1 MERYDSIINN
11 RLYREHTDRISGY
24 EKDRIFCHHD
34 MSHFLD
40 TARIGMILNLT
51 EGYGID
57 KDIIYAAAL
66 LHDVGRDKQYE
77 DGTPH
82 EESSA
87 VIAETILDETDYNP
101 NEKQMILQAIRD
113 HRDESVKTM
122 KNLSGL
128 IYRADKLSR
137 PCYFCRA
144 EKECNH
150 KKNKKNA
157 SLIW

>member
-1 MERYDSIINN
+1 MERYDKIIINE
-11 RLYREHTDRISGY
+11 LYRTHLEKTREY
-24 EKDRIFCHHD
+24 EKERIFCHHD

-40 TARIGMILNLT
+40 VARIGMLLNVT

-66 LHDVGRDKQYE
+66 LHDVGRDVQYE

-82 EESSA
+82 EAASA
-87 VIAETILDETDYNP
+87 DIAEIILDGTDYTP
-101 NEKQMILQAIRD
+101 DERKLILKAIRD
-113 HRDESVKTM
+113 HRDESVKDE

-137 PCYFCRA
+137 PCYYCSA